1 MLQREGQNR
10 FLKTML
16 FVSNATT
23 QESIWNCISI
33 LVIGTVT
40 YKFKD
45 CCKRTKGLVIPVTG
59 NRLGTLPELNSI

>member
-1 MLQREGQNR
+1 
-10 FLKTML
+10 ML

-33 LVIGTVT
+33 LVISTVT
-40 YKFKD
+40 FKFKD

-59 NRLGTLPELNSI
+59 WELFLN